1 MIHRSSLPRLLVS
14 LLAALLGACSQIP
27 TTGPVSQ
34 VSMTAQ
40 GRVVQ
45 IAPEP
50 PQAGMSASRV
60 VEGFLQ
66 AMADPTGGYG
76 VARQYLSETVRD
88 SWNPEA
94 QTLVYEGWVEENDGA
109 FALHGTT
116 KGAIDPV
123 GRYLVSETEINH
135 EFGVVEEGG
144 EWRIAAPPDGV
155 LLSNYIFARSYTPV
169 KSYFVAN
176 AGRAV
181 LPDLLHMPQSEVI
194 PARIIAAQLA
204 GPSQDLSPAVHNA
217 IPAGVS
223 IGPGGATVDTAGTVT
238 VDLDGLPATLSDE
251 AKRELGAQLLWSLS
265 SIPRVTGIKIT
276 SGGRPYAV
284 PGQNEQLILEL
295 SSQQGYQPLSR
306 ASTADLYGV
315 SDTQPG
321 RLNPDGAFIAN
332 SSELGPVSMTA
343 ASLDGTLIAFVTG
356 DPAVVRIGP
365 SGGGLV
371 AVDTGLTDATG
382 AQFAQGKLW
391 LLGTDARGQQQILSL
406 SSQGAVSAIDSTAL
420 PGQIVDF
427 SVDASG
433 ARIAAIVRRDG
444 QTQLGTAVVAQG
456 GALSAWQELKLAPSR
471 GAQLS
476 DYAAVDWTGEVAL
489 VVVARGSAN
498 PSVFVARSDGSEVN
512 DLGPISSAP
521 VQVTA
526 LPRLGGDAIA
536 ARASDGKVL
545 LYQPSST
552 WRSTE
557 ATLSWISYPG

>member
-1 MIHRSSLPRLLVS
+1 MSYRVLLPRLVAC
-14 LLAALLGACSQIP
+14 LLAALVGACSQIP
-27 TTGPVSQ
+27 ATGPVSQ
-34 VSMTAQ
+34 VSMTTQ

-66 AMADPTGGYG
+66 AMADPTGGYS
-76 VARQYLSETVRD
+76 VARQYLIEAVRD

-94 QTLVYEGWVEENDGA
+94 QTLVYEGWVDEDNGV
-109 FALHGTT
+109 FALRGSVKGT
-116 KGAIDPV
+116 IDPV
-123 GRYLVSETEINH
+123 GRFLVGEAEISH
-135 EFGVVEEGG
+135 DFGVVAEDG

-176 AGRAV
+176 EGQTV

-194 PARIIAAQLA
+194 PARIIEAQLA
-204 GPSQDLSPAVHNA
+204 GPSQDLSPVVHNA

-238 VDLDGLPATLSDE
+238 VDLDGLPAAMSDE

-265 SIPRVTGIKIT
+265 SIPRVTGMKIT
-276 SGGRPYAV
+276 SGGRPYAM

-315 SDTQPG
+315 SGTQPG
-321 RLNPDGAFIAN
+321 RLNPDGVFVAN
-332 SSELGPVSMTA
+332 SSESEPVSMMA
-343 ASLDGTLIAFVTG
+343 ASLDGSLVAFVAG

-365 SGGGLV
+365 TGGGLV
-371 AVDTGLTDATG
+371 AVDTGLTGATG

-391 LLGTDARGQQQILSL
+391 LLGIDTGGQQQILSM
-406 SSQGAVSAIDSTAL
+406 SSQGAVSVVDSAAL

-444 QTQLGTAVVAQG
+444 QTRLGTAVLMQG
-456 GALSAWQELKLAPSR
+456 RVLSAWQELQLAPSR

-489 VVVARGSAN
+489 AVVARGSAN
-498 PSVFVARSDGSEVN
+498 PSVFVARSDGSDVS

-526 LPRLGGDAIA
+526 LPRPGGDAIA
-536 ARASDGKVL
+536 ARTADGTVL
-545 LYQPSST
+545 VHQPSST

-557 ATLSWISYPG
+557 AALSWISYPG